1 MAGRFLE
8 KVFHPMRG
16 GPPRL
21 SLERRKGALVLL
33 ARRGNEPIL
42 FSELARQGRLP
53 EPFQWPDTTSPEVR
67 VPLEK
72 LAALREALAAVEGVE
87 VRIAPDVPQQRLE
100 KPPRD
105 FRWEYGWTP
114 NRASLLRQ
122 LPSDIAYFGQGW
134 FASWEQYWRLD
145 GFQPGDELWLVRDTV
160 EGEDLL
166 PFLTEALPDWQKRGW
181 PVVAQARFDPA
192 PALSLQVVEV
202 QADLLELSLRWQVAP
217 GTLAELPG
225 LAGYVNASGV
235 VRPGISAERAGL
247 PPHDGTLRLKGEE
260 IPRFLLQARLAGQP
274 WAEGNLDDISRLHP
288 LWLETGELTLE
299 FERVEEGGVGRVEA
313 IPYYRSG
320 VLRISAEVLS
330 HAMNPKSEFLRV
342 EGGWLP
348 LASLIRAK
356 VGSMGM
362 TTNGIPLK
370 PRVLGPDEVFRGGS
384 TRLEGPWKIDRFPS
398 VHPPD
403 DPSIHR
409 TAELHLEFLRHW
421 GIPGGLVGNL
431 MEFAPVLGDWLAQFL
446 GRYPEVGVLMVGMRR
461 TLQALASSW
470 GNLVT
475 ALIDEPP
482 KEPLL
487 DRSRRGLV
495 LVTPKTLEATF
506 DLTTLDWSILLLLEA
521 DTLIKSASSRLFRG
535 LLGNPRKLTLGTFAS
550 LEFLR
555 NPQTRQAMS
564 QIFDVP
570 TFSAVWQQGV
580 RNPGVQPLPT
590 LRRYEWG
597 AARASTFAV
606 RPAEISLGSGPDTG
620 AMPIPIRQDLQPG
633 ASLRAPGV
641 EHQAMASRDFL
652 TEAQS
657 WQDRPV
663 QKAPFVPFTPDFP
676 LHADLSESQGRW
688 FLYWRSLLQA
698 GESCQTSL
706 SYILLRAYEI
716 INRIGEVSI
725 QDGVCQLHSLWR
737 SYRKTWLQLDMTL
750 LHWSVDFAVLH
761 QQPDPLASYR
771 EAADEFI
778 VPFPDLILPHYA
790 RDLSS
795 LPLGLLEGL
804 SGLRLRE
811 SRFYQQGGAEAMAR
825 FLPGA
830 VAAMDRFFLA
840 QDGKDLL
847 ARFQPDATRNFQ
859 RYPFGGA
866 RYLGESCRICLGEAR
881 PYSHS
886 SPFRSFLSAVL
897 RHAENRLRELR
908 KFPERLSG
916 GSLEPRVR
924 QELDQFLRS
933 ISDRVIPRP
942 RVEIDLGKIQE
953 LVAESDQVREMLK
966 IEEFEPLEE
975 PEPTEEAAVESV
987 SMEGLSEDWAS
998 FGRALTPVQ
1007 SATLAA
1013 ILAGGRV
1020 EEELARI
1027 AKTNSLMPQVL
1038 LDSINE
1044 LALDT
1049 LGDILILSDGDQPR
1063 FDPASRSEVCRLLA
1077 MI

>member
-8 KVFHPMRG
+8 KVFHSMRG
-16 GPPRL
+16 SPPCL
-21 SLERRKGALVLL
+21 SLERRRGTLVLV

-72 LAALREALAAVEGVE
+72 LAALRVALTAVDGVE

-100 KPPRD
+100 KPPQS
-105 FRWEYGWTP
+105 FSWEYGWTP
-114 NRASLLRQ
+114 DRAFLLRQ
-122 LPSDIAYFGQGW
+122 LLPNIAYFGQGW
-134 FASWEQYWRLD
+134 FASSEQYWRLD
-145 GFQPGDELWLVRDTV
+145 GFEPADDLWLARETV

-166 PFLTEALPDWQKRGW
+166 PFLTEVFPDWRRRSW
-181 PVVAQARFDPA
+181 PVITQARFDPT
-192 PALSLQVVEV
+192 PALSLQINGV
-202 QADLLELSLRWQVAP
+202 QVDSLELSLRWQVVP

-235 VRPGISAERAGL
+235 VRPGISAARAGF
-247 PPHDGTLRLKGEE
+247 PFHDGNLRLREEE
-260 IPRFLLQARLAGQP
+260 IPRFLLQAQLAGKP
-274 WAEGNLDDISRLHP
+274 WVAGNLDAISRLHP
-288 LWLETGELTLE
+288 LWLETGELMLE
-299 FERVEEGGVGRVEA
+299 FERDEEGGVGRVKA
-313 IPYYRSG
+313 IPYYLSG
-320 VLRISAEVLS
+320 ILRIPAETLS

-348 LASLIRAK
+348 IANLIRAK

-370 PRVLGPDEVFRGGS
+370 PRMLGPDEILRGGS
-384 TRLEGPWKIDRFPS
+384 TRLEGPWKIDSFLS
-398 VHPPD
+398 VRPPD
-403 DPSIHR
+403 DPSIDR
-409 TAELHLEFLRHW
+409 TANLHLEFLRHW

-431 MEFAPVLGDWLAQFL
+431 MEFTPVLGDWLAQFL
-446 GRYPEVGVLMVGMRR
+446 GRYPEAGVLVVGMRR
-461 TLQALASSW
+461 TLQVLASSW

-506 DLTTLDWSILLLLEA
+506 DLTHLDWSILLLLEA
-521 DTLIKSASSRLFRG
+521 DTLIKSASSRLYRG

-564 QIFDVP
+564 QVFGVP

-580 RNPGVQPLPT
+580 RNPGVQPLPA
-590 LRRYEWG
+590 LRRYQWG
-597 AARASTFAV
+597 VSRASTFV
-606 RPAEISLGSGPDTG
+606 VQPAEISLGSGPDTG
-620 AMPIPIRQDLQPG
+620 AMQIPIREDLKP
-633 ASLRAPGV
+633 SLDQGEPRTERTPL
-641 EHQAMASRDFL
+641 RDFL
-652 TEAQS
+652 TEAKS

-663 QKAPFVPFTPDFP
+663 QEAQFAPFAPDFP
-676 LHADLSESQGRW
+676 LHADLSELQGRW
-688 FLYWRSLLQA
+688 FLFWRSRIQA
-698 GESCQTSL
+698 GEFCQTSL

-716 INRIGEVSI
+716 INRVAIVS
-725 QDGVCQLHSLWR
+725 QQEGARQLHLLWR
-737 SYRKTWLQLDMTL
+737 NYRHAWPQLDTTL

-761 QQPDPLASYR
+761 QQTDPLAAYR

-778 VPFPDLILPHYA
+778 VPFPDLILPYYA
-790 RDLSS
+790 PDLSS

-804 SGLRLRE
+804 SGLHLRE
-811 SRFYQQGGAEAMAR
+811 SRFYQQGGAKAMTR

-840 QDGKDLL
+840 EDGKDLL
-847 ARFQPDATRNFQ
+847 ERFQPNSSRVFE
-859 RYPFGGA
+859 RYPFQGA
-866 RYLGESCRICLGEAR
+866 RYLGESCRIRLGEAR
-881 PYSHS
+881 PYSDS
-886 SPFRSFLSAVL
+886 TPFRSFLSAVL
-897 RHAENRLRELR
+897 KHGENRLRELR
-908 KFPERLSG
+908 KFPERSSG

-924 QELDQFLRS
+924 QELDQYLRS
-933 ISDRVIPRP
+933 IAGQVIPRP

-953 LVAESDQVREMLK
+953 LVAESDQVREMLR
-966 IEEFEPLEE
+966 IEEFEPVEE
-975 PEPTEEAAVESV
+975 PQPTEEPAVV
-987 SMEGLSEDWAS
+987 LVPMEGLSEDWTS
-998 FGRALTPVQ
+998 FGRNLTSSQ
-1007 SATLAA
+1007 AATLAA
-1013 ILAGGRV
+1013 ILAGERV

-1027 AKTNSLMPQVL
+1027 ARANSLMPQVL

-1063 FDPASRSEVCRLLA
+1063 FDQASRSEVTRLLA